1 MTDEAFAERIVAMRA
16 TLYRVSCGILPREC
30 DREDA
35 VQASIE
41 KAWRKRGWLRDERY
55 MQTWVI
61 RILINACHD
70 IGRKYARE
78 MPAELARWETSQDAD
93 GDARDLLLSLD
104 DSLRVPAMLYY
115 VERYEV
121 SEIAHMLR
129 LPAGTVKS
137 RLHRAREKLRQV
149 LGEEGLR

>member
-1 MTDEAFAERIVAMRA
+1 MTDEAFAEQVVAMRT
-16 TLYRVSCGILPREC
+16 TLYRVSSGIQPWEC

-35 VQASIE
+35 VQTCIE

-55 MQTWVI
+55 LQTWVI
-61 RILINACHD
+61 RILINACYD
-70 IGRKYARE
+70 ILRKHARE
-78 MPAELARWETSQDAD
+78 TPVELSEWESAADAD
-93 GDARDLLLSLD
+93 GDAHDLLLSLD

-115 VERYEV
+115 IERYEV
-121 SEIAHMLR
+121 AEIARMLH